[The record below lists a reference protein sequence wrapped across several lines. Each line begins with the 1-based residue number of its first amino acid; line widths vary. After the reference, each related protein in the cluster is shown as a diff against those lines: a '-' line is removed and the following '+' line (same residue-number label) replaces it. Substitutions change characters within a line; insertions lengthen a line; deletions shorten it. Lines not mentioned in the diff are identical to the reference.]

1 MNPVSA
7 AYTLAYEIS
16 PIWLVNGIAPSLGLP
31 IVAVTEGLPLLANGL
46 LGQIPKQPFF
56 TWRPMPGSTIWES
69 EISEYPF
76 YTNQI
81 AANAQVQRPLKISM
95 LGHCPA
101 TAENPMT
108 IKTANIM
115 FFQTFIQNHIN
126 AGGTFHVFTPSFIYY
141 NCLLLTMSDVST
153 GETNQSQISWQLDFI
168 QPLLTFPGANGI
180 LGNLLE
186 GITNGRVI
194 QPNAAGTIAQNS

>member
-1 MNPVSA
+1 MNPISA

-31 IVAVTEGLPLLANGL
+31 IVALTEGLPLLANGL
-46 LGQIPKQPFF
+46 LGELPSQPFF

-101 TAENPMT
+101 TKGNPMT
-108 IKTANIM
+108 IKTANMM
-115 FFQTFIQNHIN
+115 FFQAFIQNHIN
-126 AGGTFHVFTPSFIYY
+126 AGGTFHVFTPSYIYY
-141 NCLLLTMSDVST
+141 NCLLLTMTDVST
-153 GETNQSQISWQLDFI
+153 GETNQAQVSWQLDFI

-194 QPNAAGTIAQNS
+194 QPNATGAITPTS